1 VIGEANNNRL
11 LWAIMQTDFV
21 IGISLTFMAV
31 DMLGGIFSCLSL
43 AFRPEFDGVAAATY
57 VAVVVRMY
65 FVSQS

>member
-1 VIGEANNNRL
+1 
-11 LWAIMQTDFV
+11 MQTDFV